1 MIVVDCDV
9 IVADG
14 GTRTASITG
23 GFIALALAVESLL
36 SAGLIER
43 TPLRESVAA
52 VSVGIVG
59 GVPILDLDY
68 AQDSSADVDMNVV
81 ATGSGHLVE
90 VQGTGER
97 RSFSRPEL
105 DARLDLAFSGVE
117 RLVEVQRDAL
127 GVKGIALPGG

>member
-105 DARLDLAFSGVE
+105 DALLDLAFSGVE